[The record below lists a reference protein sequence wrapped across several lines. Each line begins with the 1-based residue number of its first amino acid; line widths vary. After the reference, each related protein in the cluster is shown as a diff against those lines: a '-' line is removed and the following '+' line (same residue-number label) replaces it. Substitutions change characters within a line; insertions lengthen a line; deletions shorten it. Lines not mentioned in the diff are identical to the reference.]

1 MSANNKIYKNL
12 LLLAGLFL
20 LTHCSPTLYKSGE
33 GQHIPVDEQ
42 VSPHPE
48 LDSFIQTYKVKL
60 DAEMNTVIG
69 ETTEVISKDGSG
81 ETALGNLIADYQK
94 EFAEKEL
101 GILIDISIM
110 NNGGMRNNLPKG
122 PITLGNI
129 YELSPFDNYLHV
141 LELKEED
148 VRTLAS
154 FAANRKALGISG
166 MTIIAKDGEV
176 IEITVN
182 GKPLLPEKTYLLA
195 VNDYLADG
203 GNGMEF
209 LLKLPRKYKTDFLL
223 REILIDRIKHK
234 TEIGQ
239 KITANVEG
247 RQKLD

>member
-1 MSANNKIYKNL
+1 MVAYKKFYQNL
-12 LLLAGLFL
+12 LLFLGLFL
-20 LTHCSPTLYKSGE
+20 LTHCSPKLYKSGDGE
-33 GQHIPVDEQ
+33 YLPVNEK
-42 VSPHPE
+42 VSPDPE
-48 LDSFIQTYKVKL
+48 LDSFIQVFKQKL
-60 DAEMNTVIG
+60 DAEMNTIIG
-69 ETTEVISKDGSG
+69 ETTEVISKEGLG

-94 EFAEKEL
+94 EFAENEL
-101 GILIDISIM
+101 EILIDISIM

-129 YELSPFDNYLHV
+129 YELSPFDNYLQV

-154 FAANRKALGISG
+154 FAADRKALGISG
-166 MTIIAKDGEV
+166 MTIVAKDGEV
-176 IEITVN
+176 IEISVN
-182 GKPLLPEKTYLLA
+182 GKPLVSEKTYLLA

-209 LLKLPRKYKTDFLL
+209 LVQLPRKHKTDFLL
-223 REILIDRIKHK
+223 REILIERIRHK

-239 KITANVEG
+239 KIIANVEG

>member
-1 MSANNKIYKNL
+1 MLPYNKIYQNFL
-12 LLLAGLFL
+12 LITGLFL

-33 GQHIPVDEQ
+33 GEHLPVDEQ

-48 LDSFIQTYKVKL
+48 LDRFIQTFKVKL

-69 ETTEVISKDGSG
+69 ETTDVISKDGSG

-94 EFAEKEL
+94 EFTEKEL
-101 GILIDISIM
+101 GIMIDISIM

-129 YELSPFDNYLHV
+129 YELSPFDNYLQV
-141 LELKEED
+141 LELREED

-154 FAANRKALGISG
+154 FAADRKALGISG
-166 MTIIAKDGEV
+166 MTIVAKDGEV

-182 GKPLLPEKTYLLA
+182 KKPLLPEKTYLLA

-209 LLKLPRKYKTDFLL
+209 LSQLPRKYKTDFLL

-239 KITANVEG
+239 KITAHVEG

>member
-1 MSANNKIYKNL
+1 M
-12 LLLAGLFL
+12 
-20 LTHCSPTLYKSGE
+20 
-33 GQHIPVDEQ
+33 
-42 VSPHPE
+42 
-48 LDSFIQTYKVKL
+48 
-60 DAEMNTVIG
+60 
-69 ETTEVISKDGSG
+69 
-81 ETALGNLIADYQK
+81 
-94 EFAEKEL
+94 
-101 GILIDISIM
+101 
-110 NNGGMRNNLPKG
+110 
-122 PITLGNI
+122 
-129 YELSPFDNYLHV
+129 HV

-182 GKPLLPEKTYLLA
+182 GKSLLPEKTYLLA
-195 VNDYLADG
+195 VNDYLAEG

-209 LLKLPRKYKTDFLL
+209 LIQLPRKFTTDFLL